1 MFAAP
6 RLCNAETKFVST
18 RSARDT
24 PFRRSR
30 RVIVSIWNQ
39 RGMPQTAR
47 PSTAKECYRN
57 AMDARRM
64 AVASRNADEKI
75 DFFEV
80 EQGWLAL
87 ARRCELEQ
95 RSEGRP
101 QRKPGR

>member
-39 RGMPQTAR
+39 RGIASNR
-47 PSTAKECYRN
+47 SAKH
-57 AMDARRM
+57 
-64 AVASRNADEKI
+64 
-75 DFFEV
+75 
-80 EQGWLAL
+80 G
-87 ARRCELEQ
+87 
-95 RSEGRP
+95 
-101 QRKPGR
+101 